1 MYNAPPPNLMQGIH
15 LVQSGRK
22 TEALAYLRHA
32 AQTEVLTAE
41 GWLWLAAATDDL
53 EEYRRCVSEALLL
66 DPRHPVAVQMRDE
79 LDRLERWE
87 PKPGGGSQPS
97 PGVFPAS
104 SSQGY
109 SASQGFGAPS
119 QNAAALYPSVRKWS
133 RWRAAVLLLIVGVA
147 AAVIAVVALS
157 GVIQDTARQWLDIQQ
172 MQTLD
177 FTVGELP
184 GYHFRVEV
192 PQSWVPAN
200 TDNQSWRD
208 RRDVLMA
215 VFPAA
220 DGQSSAW
227 EQVEASFV
235 TAVVDPFSG
244 RMLPPIRVVETDE
257 KLLNESAVVPA
268 LTLREIM
275 PFPSPPQGTAA
286 DACARMRLVE
296 DQFRAGGN
304 LTSQADMTVIEE
316 KVIARKDQ
324 RDCVFRLHRRY
335 LHGVP
340 PQTAVPLTAERMPDT
355 TREITLAVPVGADRY
370 ALWQITFADSAYGE
384 YAHAVD
390 LITQTLEYLPAQ

>member
-1 MYNAPPPNLMQGIH
+1 MYNAPPPNLMHGIH

-32 AQTEVLTAE
+32 AQAEVLTAE

-53 EEYRRCVSEALLL
+53 EEYWRCVSEALLL
-66 DPRHPVAVQMRDE
+66 DPRHPVAGQMRDE
-79 LDRLERWE
+79 FERLERWG
-87 PKPGGGSQPS
+87 PKSRGGSQPA

-104 SSQGY
+104 SFQGY
-109 SASQGFGAPS
+109 PVSQGFETPG
-119 QNAAALYPSVRKWS
+119 QNAAALYRPMRRWS
-133 RWRAAVLLLIVGVA
+133 RWRALVLLP
-147 AAVIAVVALS
+147 IAVVVAGAIAALALS
-157 GVIQDTARQWLDIQQ
+157 GVVQDAARQWLDMQQ

-200 TDNQSWRD
+200 TDNRSWRD
-208 RRDVLMA
+208 RRDALMA
-215 VFPAA
+215 AFPAA
-220 DGQSSAW
+220 DGQSSVW
-227 EQVEASFV
+227 EQVEASFG

-244 RMLPPIRVVETDE
+244 RMVPPVRVIETDE
-257 KLLNESAVVPA
+257 QSLNESGVIPT

-304 LTSQADMTVIEE
+304 LASQADMMVVEE
-316 KVIARKDQ
+316 NVIARQDQ

-335 LHGVP
+335 LHRVP
-340 PQTAVPLTAERMPDT
+340 PQTAVPLAAERMPDT

-370 ALWQITFADSAYGE
+370 ALWQITFADSAYGD

-390 LITQTLEYLPAQ
+390 LITQTLEYLPAP

>member
-15 LVQSGRK
+15 LAQSGRK
-22 TEALAYLRHA
+22 AEALAYLRHA

-53 EEYRRCVSEALLL
+53 EEYRRCVREALLL

-79 LDRLERWE
+79 LDRLERW
-87 PKPGGGSQPS
+87 GSQAAVTSQPT

-104 SSQGY
+104 SSDLGY
-109 SASQGFGAPS
+109 PISQELDAP
-119 QNAAALYPSVRKWS
+119 ALYPPLRRRS
-133 RWRAAVLLLIVGVA
+133 WRSAAILLLIVGVV
-147 AAVIAVVALS
+147 AAVIVVIALS
-157 GVIQDTARQWLDIQQ
+157 GVIQGAARQWLDIQQ

-177 FTVGELP
+177 FTVGEEP
-184 GYHFRVEV
+184 GYQFRVDV
-192 PQSWVPAN
+192 PQSWIPAN

-208 RRDVLMA
+208 RRDALMA

-227 EQVEASFV
+227 EGVEASFG

-244 RMLPPIRVVETDE
+244 RMLPLIRVVETDE
-257 KLLNESAVVPA
+257 KSLKRSGVVPA

-275 PFPSPPQGTAA
+275 PFPSPTQGTAA

-316 KVIARKDQ
+316 NVIARKDQ
-324 RDCVFRLHRRY
+324 HDCVFRLHRRY
-335 LHGVP
+335 LHGVL
-340 PQTAVPLTAERMPDT
+340 PQTAVPLVAQIPDT

-370 ALWQITFADSAYGE
+370 ALWQITFADSAYGD

-390 LITQTLEYLPAQ
+390 LITQTLEYLPAP

>member
-22 TEALAYLRHA
+22 MEALAYLRHA

-66 DPRHPVAVQMRDE
+66 DPHHPVAVQMRGE
-79 LDRLERWE
+79 LDRLERWG
-87 PKPGGGSQPS
+87 PKAGGGSQPA
-97 PGVFPAS
+97 PNEPPAS

-109 SASQGFGAPS
+109 PVSPGFDARS
-119 QNAAALYPSVRKWS
+119 QNVAALYPPVRRWS
-133 RWRAAVLLLIVGVA
+133 RWRVPILLLIVGVA
-147 AAVIAVVALS
+147 AAVIVVVALS
-157 GVIQDTARQWLDIQQ
+157 GVVQDTARRWLDIQQ

-177 FTVGELP
+177 FTVGEMP
-184 GYHFRVEV
+184 GYHFQVEV

-200 TDNQSWRD
+200 TDNKSWRD
-208 RRDVLMA
+208 RRDALMA

-227 EQVEASFV
+227 QQMEVSFG

-244 RMLPPIRVVETDE
+244 RMLPPVRVIETDE
-257 KLLNESAVVPA
+257 KSLKESGVVPA

-275 PFPSPPQGTAA
+275 PFPSPTQGTAA
-286 DACARMRLVE
+286 DTCARMRLVE

-316 KVIARKDQ
+316 KVITRKDQ

-340 PQTAVPLTAERMPDT
+340 PQTAVPLAAGRTPDT

-370 ALWQITFADSAYGE
+370 ALWQITFADSAYGD
-384 YAHAVD
+384 YAHAID
-390 LITQTLEYLPAQ
+390 LITRTLEYLPAP

>member
-32 AQTEVLTAE
+32 AQTEFLTAE

-79 LDRLERWE
+79 LDRLGRWG
-87 PKPGGGSQPS
+87 PKAGGTSQPV
-97 PGVFPAS
+97 PGVLPDS

-109 SASQGFGAPS
+109 PASQGFGAPGP
-119 QNAAALYPSVRKWS
+119 NAAALYPLVRRRSW
-133 RWRAAVLLLIVGVA
+133 RRAAVLLLIVGVA
-147 AAVIAVVALS
+147 AAVIVVIALS
-157 GVIQDTARQWLDIQQ
+157 GVIQDTARRWLDIQQ

-177 FTVGELP
+177 FTVGELS

-208 RRDVLMA
+208 RRDALMA

-227 EQVEASFV
+227 EQVEAAFV

-257 KLLNESAVVPA
+257 KSLNESAVVPA

-304 LTSQADMTVIEE
+304 LTSQADMAVIEE

-384 YAHAVD
+384 YRHAVD